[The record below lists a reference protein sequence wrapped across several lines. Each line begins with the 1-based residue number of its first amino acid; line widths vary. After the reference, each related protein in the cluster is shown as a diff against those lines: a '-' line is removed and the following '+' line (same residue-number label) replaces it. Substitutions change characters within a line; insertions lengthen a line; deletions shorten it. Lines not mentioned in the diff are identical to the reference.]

1 MKENHNLIRNYI
13 LKFTNIFRISKKF
26 EIGFILL
33 LCMIILSFLE
43 PTINFYRIGRSP
55 ERVFQFDRY
64 LPISYEHPL
73 GTDRLGRD
81 ELALLLIGLKNSLI
95 MGGITGILATLIAVI
110 VAVIGG
116 YLGGKWDDFLNSITN
131 AILIIPS
138 LPILIVAAIYVR
150 LDLTVMSVLLT
161 IFIWPWA
168 ARTIRAQILSLK
180 ERPFIDLS
188 KVSGFSSLEIMFKDI
203 IPNLAPYIGVA
214 FSYTVIGA
222 ILTETGL
229 RVIGLGPGYLISLGY
244 LINDVIEKGL
254 ISMRVYNIVIP
265 PILLLV
271 LIFVALNLINIG
283 LEESFN
289 PRLKK
294 ITGA

>member
-1 MKENHNLIRNYI
+1 MKNDH
-13 LKFTNIFRISKKF
+13 
-26 EIGFILL
+26 G
-33 LCMIILSFLE
+33 
-43 PTINFYRIGRSP
+43 
-55 ERVFQFDRY
+55 
-64 LPISYEHPL
+64 
-73 GTDRLGRD
+73 
-81 ELALLLIGLKNSLI
+81 
-95 MGGITGILATLIAVI
+95 
-110 VAVIGG
+110 
-116 YLGGKWDDFLNSITN
+116 
-131 AILIIPS
+131 LIIPS